1 MGEYKWRIGVVDYN
15 LVPFSHKH
23 QGSLSLTSGKI
34 RKKSLI
40 GREKHAHHLQISLL
54 IKNL

>member
-1 MGEYKWRIGVVDYN
+1 MLMQVFGGQIRCVMGEFKWRMEVADYN

-40 GREKHAHHLQISLL
+40 GR
-54 IKNL
+54 